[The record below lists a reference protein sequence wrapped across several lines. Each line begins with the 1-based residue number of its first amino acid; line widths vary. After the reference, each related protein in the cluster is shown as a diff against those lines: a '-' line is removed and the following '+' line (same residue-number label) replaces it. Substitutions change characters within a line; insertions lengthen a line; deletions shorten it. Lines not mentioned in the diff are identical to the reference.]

1 MNIIN
6 NVFSTLE
13 AADLWG
19 VPRDTVI
26 KCCKGQKGLPPRF
39 TPTECRQSGRTWLV
53 TRAGMERLFGEI
65 ENKRGKNG

>member
-6 NVFSTLE
+6 EVFSTLE

-26 KCCKGQKGLPPRF
+26 KCCKGQKGLPPAS
-39 TPTECRQSGRTWLV
+39 PLQN
-53 TRAGMERLFGEI
+53 AGKVEEHGW
-65 ENKRGKNG
+65 